1 MTEGTKMHDPTNKRE
16 IIIYSG
22 EKIAEMANGQK
33 IQVKSLNEHDH
44 EGHCWLWMELVN
56 GEEFISYDDGLTWE
70 EPDYN
75 GYW

>member
-1 MTEGTKMHDPTNKRE
+1 MMTEGTKMLTNKRE
-16 IIIYSG
+16 VILCSG
-22 EKIAEMANGQK
+22 EKFAEINGQK
-33 IQVKSLNEHDH
+33 IEVKSLNEQDH

>member
-1 MTEGTKMHDPTNKRE
+1 MMTEGTKMLNNKQE
-16 IIIYSG
+16 VILCSG
-22 EKIAEMANGQK
+22 EKFAEINGQK
-33 IQVKSLNEHDH
+33 IEVKSLNEHDH

>member
-1 MTEGTKMHDPTNKRE
+1 MLTNKRE
-16 IIIYSG
+16 VILCSG
-22 EKIAEMANGQK
+22 EKFAEINGQK
-33 IQVKSLNEHDH
+33 IEVKSLNEHDH

>member
-1 MTEGTKMHDPTNKRE
+1 MMMGETKMLTNKRA
-16 IIIYSG
+16 IILSSD
-22 EKIAEMANGQK
+22 EKFAEVGGQRVR
-33 IQVKSLNEHDH
+33 VKSLNEQDH